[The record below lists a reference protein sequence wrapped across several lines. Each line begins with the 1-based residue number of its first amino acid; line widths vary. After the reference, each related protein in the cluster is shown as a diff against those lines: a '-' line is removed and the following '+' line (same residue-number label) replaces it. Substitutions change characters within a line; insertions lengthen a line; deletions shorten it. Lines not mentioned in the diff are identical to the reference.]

1 MSEEAVA
8 TEPVAEKHFSFAGHE
23 NNNPIDMLDDCRSV
37 VDMLSTVLADLSIDG
52 GDSRGFTLVL
62 DRLEKSL
69 EEIEAVVRSTIH
81 EPFWKG
87 LNKGRE
93 EARGEYSREFREGA
107 ESARRNRHAD

>member
-1 MSEEAVA
+1 MSEDTTP
-8 TEPVAEKHFSFAGHE
+8 TEPVVEKHFSFAGHE

-37 VDMLSTVLADLSIDG
+37 VDMLSTALADLSIDG

-93 EARGEYSREFREGA
+93 EARGEYSRGFREGV
-107 ESARRNRHAD
+107 ESTRRNRHAD